1 MNFLNRLGIGT
12 GAAVSPSREVA
23 RSIAPNGGRPR
34 TPGVATPGAVIAAAA
49 TRSPDPR
56 ESNRVSNGLKELLWN
71 LDGLGRGSLLDLGPA
86 WQTTLSFF
94 IERGFRVSSEDI
106 LHEWKDFLVEE
117 ETKLR
122 AAAGQL
128 PESVDATP
136 AGRAARFLA
145 ENLQYPN
152 STFDAILL
160 WDLLDYLE
168 PSLAKLTVTALT
180 DLLRAGGVVFAMFHS
195 KKPDGFQRYRVAD
208 SNTLQMISAPVL
220 CPAQK
225 IYQNREI
232 QDLFGRYRTMKSFI
246 GRDQLRESLFI
257 K

>member
-1 MNFLNRLGIGT
+1 MSLLSKLGIGT
-12 GAAVSPSREVA
+12 GAGVSPSREMA
-23 RSIAPNGGRPR
+23 RPVGTNGGRLR
-34 TPGVATPGAVIAAAA
+34 TPGAPAAGAIGA
-49 TRSPDPR
+49 TRSPEQR
-56 ESNRVSNGLKELLWN
+56 ESNRISNGLKELLWN
-71 LDGLGRGSLLDLGPA
+71 LEGLGRGTLLDLGPA

-106 LHEWKDFLVEE
+106 LREWKDFLVEE
-117 ETKLR
+117 EGKLR
-122 AAAGQL
+122 AAAGHL
-128 PESVDATP
+128 AESADITP
-136 AGRAARFLA
+136 AGRATRFLA

-152 STFDAILL
+152 SAFDAILL

-168 PSLAKLTVTALT
+168 PALAKQTVITLT

-195 KKPDGFQRYRVAD
+195 KKPEGFHRYRVAD
-208 SNTLQMISAPVL
+208 SNTLQMISAPLL
-220 CPAQK
+220 CPPQK
-225 IYQNREI
+225 VYQNREI